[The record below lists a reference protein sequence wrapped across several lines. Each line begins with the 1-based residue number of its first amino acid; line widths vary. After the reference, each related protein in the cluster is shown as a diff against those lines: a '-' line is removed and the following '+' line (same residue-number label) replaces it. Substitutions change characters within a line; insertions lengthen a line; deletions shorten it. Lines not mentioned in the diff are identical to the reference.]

1 MNMNDEQL
9 RNRIKELEETQEKL
23 LNTIISVKQQ
33 NQELLVRNEELMAM
47 NNRLQVIATI
57 NET

>member
-1 MNMNDEQL
+1 MNDEQL